1 MVKAATSDKL
11 TYKYFFYRFILHII
25 PVIDLMNGIVVHAK
39 KGERSQYQPIA
50 SSLIKSSNPLDI
62 VKAFMDIYPFNILY
76 IADLN
81 AIQEIENTGSTHISI
96 INNIKDA
103 FPELTLWVDAGIN
116 NKSKAETW
124 SACSATAVLGSESF
138 QTVEQYQ
145 SNVQSLNRPFVLS
158 LDFLPQGYLGP
169 EALIRD
175 SQFWP
180 EETIVMT
187 LTKVGSNTGVD
198 IPIVKQI
205 LAKAN
210 NHAIYAAGGV
220 RDLDDLCELKQLG
233 IKGALLASALHHQQI
248 STNDLHRLLA

>member
-1 MVKAATSDKL
+1 
-11 TYKYFFYRFILHII
+11 
-25 PVIDLMNGIVVHAK
+25 MNGVAVHAK
-39 KGERSQYQPIA
+39 KGERSQYRPIA
-50 SSLIKSSNPLDI
+50 SPLVKSSNPLDI

-81 AIQEIENTGSTHISI
+81 AIQEIESTGNTHIDI
-96 INNIKDA
+96 INNIKDT

-116 NKSKAETW
+116 TKSKAETW
-124 SACSATAVLGSESF
+124 SACPVTVVLGSESF

-145 SNVQSLNRPFVLS
+145 SNIRLLNRPFVLS

-169 EALIRD
+169 EPLIQD
-175 SQFWP
+175 SQLWP

-187 LTKVGSNTGVD
+187 LAKVGSNTGVD
-198 IPIVKQI
+198 IPIVRQA

-220 RDLDDLCELKQLG
+220 RDLDDLCQLKQLG
-233 IKGALLASALHHQQI
+233 VKGALLASALHHQQI
-248 STNDLHRLLA
+248 STNDLHRLSA